1 MKVRSFNL
9 VNPRLLETILN
20 VQRLTKGL
28 PSSVYRVESPIDK
41 GTLDIFVWSQKKGNV
56 YIFKLKL
63 RANVRSVP
71 RSIFSLNDMVM
82 SDTRL
87 ILLFLRVPLFFG
99 HSPLCFGHV
108 QLCFGHVLLC
118 FGHVPFV
125 LDMYCC
131 VLDMYHCVLDMYC
144 CVLDMYHCVLNMYRL
159 FWTWTVVFW
168 TCHNTIQMEGNLKVF
183 LQSLSEWK
191 PRSTKTKLDIWINWA
206 PEQLSWKLMWWILI
220 FPIAWL

>member
-1 MKVRSFNL
+1 MSQVCDIELQILLIHLAFTQVQFAERGSRNNLISIYLSFFKSMKVRSFNL

-87 ILLFLRVPLFFG
+87 ILLFLRVPLCFG
-99 HSPLCFGHV
+99 HSP
-108 QLCFGHVLLC
+108 LCFGHVLLC
-118 FGHVPFV
+118 FGHVPLCFGHVPFV
-125 LDMYCC
+125 LDMYRC
-131 VLDMYHCVLDMYC
+131 VLDMSQ
-144 CVLDMYHCVLNMYRL
+144 
-159 FWTWTVVFW
+159 
-168 TCHNTIQMEGNLKVF
+168 HNTNGG
-183 LQSLSEWK
+183 
-191 PRSTKTKLDIWINWA
+191 
-206 PEQLSWKLMWWILI
+206 
-220 FPIAWL
+220 

>member
-1 MKVRSFNL
+1 MSQVCDIELQILLIHLAFTQVQFAERGSRNNLISIYLSFFKSMKVRSFNL

-87 ILLFLRVPLFFG
+87 ILLFLRVPLCFG
-99 HSPLCFGHV
+99 HSP
-108 QLCFGHVLLC
+108 LCFGHVLLC
-118 FGHVPFV
+118 FGHVTTQSKWRVTWKYFCIPF
-125 LDMYCC
+125 
-131 VLDMYHCVLDMYC
+131 
-144 CVLDMYHCVLNMYRL
+144 LNESR
-159 FWTWTVVFW
+159 VQQRR
-168 TCHNTIQMEGNLKVF
+168 N
-183 LQSLSEWK
+183 
-191 PRSTKTKLDIWINWA
+191 
-206 PEQLSWKLMWWILI
+206 
-220 FPIAWL
+220 